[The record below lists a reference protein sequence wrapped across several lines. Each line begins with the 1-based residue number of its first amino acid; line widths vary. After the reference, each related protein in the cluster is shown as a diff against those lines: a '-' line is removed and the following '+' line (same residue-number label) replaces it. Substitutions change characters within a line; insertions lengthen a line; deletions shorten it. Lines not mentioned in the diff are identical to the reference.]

1 MGIGGKDPLHGN
13 APPTG
18 AEPSLGAL
26 SVADSLL
33 EVGHSSGGILEGRAG
48 KRTAHSCLE
57 VAGKRFSLASGEI
70 ELGRSV
76 ETGGMVVADERVSRR
91 HARFAR
97 IGERLVVTDLEST
110 NGTVIVRGGVRIEVG
125 SEPVALGVG
134 DEIATL
140 NGVVLAKVV
149 EDNSSRTEI

>member
-1 MGIGGKDPLHGN
+1 MAIGGKDPLHGN

-33 EVGHSSGGILEGRAG
+33 EGGHSSGGILEGRAG
-48 KRTAHSCLE
+48 KRAAHSCLE
-57 VAGKRFSLASGEI
+57 VAGKRFTPASGGI

-76 ETGGMVVADERVSRR
+76 EPGGIVVADERVSRH
-91 HARFAR
+91 HARFVR

-110 NGTVIVRGGVRIEVG
+110 NGTVIVRDGVRIEVG
-125 SEPVALGVG
+125 AKPVALEVG
-134 DEIATL
+134 DKVVTL
-140 NGVVLAKVV
+140 NNVLLAKVV